1 LARKIKDPGF
11 GASTKKDAGRMIN
24 NDGSFNIKRINS
36 PKKFLE
42 TYHYLLNSSW
52 LLFFCIAAIG
62 FLTINTLF
70 ALIYLIIGIEE
81 ITTASNSFLSDF
93 MNAFFFSSQTLTTLG
108 YGAMAPQGLWSGVVS
123 SFEAFVGLAMFS
135 FLTGLIY
142 GRFSKPKASIRFS
155 KNIVLRDFNH
165 TRAIM
170 FRLVNNRS
178 AVMIKPKIAVTLSLT
193 KLNNVGDYTRSF
205 FTLNLERDTITYLP
219 TTWTVVH
226 EITEESP
233 LFNIGKNELIN
244 KNGELLIMVSYY
256 DESFSQEVHQMHSYE
271 LQELKIDYKF
281 KPAYFYNLNGEM
293 VLDYD
298 LFDKI
303 ENIKVS

>member
-1 LARKIKDPGF
+1 
-11 GASTKKDAGRMIN
+11 MVN
-24 NDGSFNIKRINS
+24 NDGTFNIKRINS
-36 PKKFLE
+36 SKKFLE

-52 LLFFCIAAIG
+52 LSFFSLAAIG

-70 ALIYLIIGIEE
+70 ALIYLLIGVEE
-81 ITTASNSFLSDF
+81 ITSVSNSLFNDFL
-93 MNAFFFSSQTLTTLG
+93 NAFFFSSQTLTTLG
-108 YGAMAPQGLWSGVVS
+108 YGAMAPNSVWSGIVS
-123 SFEAFVGLAMFS
+123 SFEAFLGLVMFS

-165 TRAIM
+165 TKAIM

-178 AVMIKPKIAVTLSLT
+178 TVMIKPKISVTLSLN
-193 KLNNVGDYTRSF
+193 KLNNAGDYTRSF

-233 LFNIGKNELIN
+233 LFEIDKEELAN
-244 KNGELLIMVSYY
+244 LNGELLSMVSYY

-271 LQELKIDYKF
+271 LKELKVDCKF
-281 KPAYFYNLNGEM
+281 IPAYFYDNDGKM

-303 ENIKVS
+303 EQIKS